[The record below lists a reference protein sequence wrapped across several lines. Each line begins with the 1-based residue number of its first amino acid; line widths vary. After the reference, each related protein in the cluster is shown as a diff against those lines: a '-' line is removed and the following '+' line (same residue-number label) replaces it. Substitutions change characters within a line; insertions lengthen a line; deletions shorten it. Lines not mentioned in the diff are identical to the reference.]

1 MPRFSISNH
10 TKALHRLKR
19 VGDLFAPLRKLKQKL
34 PKEFA
39 SAALPEHRSAHGMT
53 RPTRSR
59 RIPKSLSD
67 YNAKRHFALTTEP
80 APYRP
85 RRSAQGSRRRFVV
98 QKHAASHLHYDF
110 RLEMHDVLKSWA
122 VPKGVPLKANEV
134 HSAFETED
142 HPIDYLEFEGVIPRG
157 EYGAG
162 TVMVWDMG
170 TYEVIEGN
178 YWKGRLSVFLSGKK
192 LKGEWTLE
200 RTGND
205 NGKTKWILR
214 KTDRDAKT
222 ISAKRVDLSAL
233 SGRTMEQIAD
243 TDERRV
249 SIRSQF
255 SERGRS
261 ETKRAQTKLLPAP
274 RFISPMK
281 ATAVTE
287 LPKGDEWIYEV
298 KWDGYRALGLKHG
311 RKRASALTQR

>member
-1 MPRFSISNH
+1 M
-10 TKALHRLKR
+10 
-19 VGDLFAPLRKLKQKL
+19 
-34 PKEFA
+34 
-39 SAALPEHRSAHGMT
+39 
-53 RPTRSR
+53 
-59 RIPKSLSD
+59 
-67 YNAKRHFALTTEP
+67 
-80 APYRP
+80 
-85 RRSAQGSRRRFVV
+85 

-162 TVMVWDMG
+162 TVMVWDFG

-205 NGKTKWILR
+205 NGKTIWTLR

-243 TDERRV
+243 TDERPV
-249 SIRSQF
+249 SICSQF
-255 SERGRS
+255 SESGRS
-261 ETKRAQTKLLPAP
+261 ETKRPKRRCSP
-274 RFISPMK
+274 R
-281 ATAVTE
+281 
-287 LPKGDEWIYEV
+287 
-298 KWDGYRALGLKHG
+298 H
-311 RKRASALTQR
+311 ASSVR